1 MHILKFFKIVIDNIY
16 FMFSYFPKIF
26 GSRAISMY
34 ITAMVVIFMLFFN
47 FSMKWQFYVFG
58 LLGVIGFF
66 KYASKYIYSWNSIS
80 SQLFTRKVF
89 FLAFSIRIIWVIFSY
104 WYYTRVYGDPFDP
117 ALPDAISYNATAAA
131 VADGFWGN
139 YLAEAWRDYV
149 ALWYDPSDMGYQF
162 YLSFVYTIGFKSI
175 LFARI
180 IKALLGAYMCILIYK
195 IGTRNFGETVG
206 RVAAILCML
215 MPNLIYYTGV
225 QLKELEMVFLVVL
238 FIERAD
244 YLIRGRHFTVF
255 TVLPPLLIAG
265 SLFFFRTVLGAT
277 ALFALFTSILFT
289 SKRVMSVNKRII
301 SMVWVIGAVAYFMGG
316 QISNEVEVLW
326 ANKDE
331 NQVKMNEWRAREDGG
346 NTYAKYA
353 TGAVFAPMIFVIPF
367 PTMVSPEKGLQENQ
381 QLLHS
386 GYYVKNILGFFII
399 FSLFT
404 LIKHRKIKFHL
415 LLITFICGYLGVIAL
430 SAFAQSER
438 FHLPVLPFLL
448 ILAAFGIIN
457 TSNKHKK
464 IFNYY
469 LILMCIIIIGWNWLK
484 LSGRGIV

>member
-1 MHILKFFKIVIDNIY
+1 MYLIALSIIAVLFIKNSMNWY
-16 FMFSYFPKIF
+16 FYF
-26 GSRAISMY
+26 
-34 ITAMVVIFMLFFN
+34 
-47 FSMKWQFYVFG
+47 FG

-104 WYYTRVYGDPFDP
+104 WYYTRVYGDPFEA
-117 ALPDAISYNATAAA
+117 ALPDAMTYHANAAA

-139 YLAEAWRDYV
+139 YLAEAWNDFV
-149 ALWYDPSDMGYQF
+149 VIWYAPSDWGYHV
-162 YLSFVYTIGFKSI
+162 YLSFIYTIGFKSI

-316 QISNEVEVLW
+316 QISNEVQEVW
-326 ANKDE
+326 ANKDD
-331 NQVKMNEWRAREDGG
+331 NQAKMNEWRAREDGG

-353 TGAVFAPMIFVIPF
+353 TGAVFAPMIFVVPF
-367 PTMVSPEKGLQENQ
+367 PTMVSPGEGIQENQ

-399 FSLFT
+399 FAMFL
-404 LIKHRKIKFHL
+404 LVKNKQIKHHL
-415 LLITFICGYLGVIAL
+415 LLFSFVIGYLMVIAF
-430 SAFAQSER
+430 SSFAQSER
-438 FHLPVLPFLL
+438 FHLPILPFVL
-448 ILAAFGIIN
+448 IFAAYGIYS
-457 TSNKHKK
+457 TKYKHVKL
-464 IFNYY
+464 FRLY
-469 LILMCIIIIGWNWLK
+469 LIFMFCVILGWNWLK